1 MLELMVVVT
10 IIGILAVVLLPR
22 MGWMREGVRESS
34 VESNMLAVRSV
45 CERYVDD
52 YISPSAF
59 FASIKAELDSRS
71 LENPFTDKRDIV
83 TVNAISATTNWGGGN
98 EGAAVQMWQQT
109 GSAITP
115 GSMFAKDGGS
125 HSSEINSRGSVIVA
139 ATTEAGLTVYLF
151 AYDGKGNSMTSMD
164 EAPRVFQTR

>member
-1 MLELMVVVT
+1 MIELMLVMT
-10 IIGILAVVLLPR
+10 IIGILAVVLIPR
-22 MGWMREGVRESS
+22 MGGMREGVRESS

-45 CERYVDD
+45 CERYIDD

-59 FASIKAELDSRS
+59 FASIKDELDDRS
-71 LENPFTDKRDIV
+71 LENPFTDETSIV
-83 TVNAISATTNWGGGN
+83 TVNAIAGDSDWDGDN

-115 GSMFAKDGGS
+115 GSMFAKDLDGG
-125 HSSEINSRGSVIVA
+125 HSSINSRGSVIVA
-139 ATTEAGLTVYLF
+139 ATTEAGLTVHLF
-151 AYDGKGNSMTSMD
+151 AYDSHGNSMTSMD

>member
-1 MLELMVVVT
+1 MLELMMVVT

-22 MGWMREGVRESS
+22 MGGMRESVRESS

-45 CERYVDD
+45 CERYIDD

-59 FASIKAELDSRS
+59 FVRIKDELESRS
-71 LENPFTDKRDIV
+71 LENPFTDKRSIV
-83 TVNAISATTNWGGGN
+83 TVNAIAVGTTWGGYN

-115 GSMFAKDGGS
+115 GSMFAKDGGT
-125 HSSEINSRGSVIVA
+125 HSNINSRGSVIVA

-151 AYDGKGNSMTSMD
+151 AYDSRGNSMTSMD